1 MEKQVDVQKYHSVID
16 NPLVTVVIPTYNEEK
31 PIEDCVR
38 SLRKQDMPLDI
49 IVVDDGSYDQTVA
62 ICETI
67 GVQVLRQGH
76 KGPGS
81 ARNFGARNS
90 KGNILVL
97 VDADMVLESGYVS
110 KLIAPIARGEVV
122 ATGHWDEQVLNWENP
137 WARCQTYDMGLAD
150 KQRQPL
156 DAPEE
161 EGIYRAVR
169 KDFFLDFGGY
179 SEDRGR
185 GEDASI
191 FKRTGIMAIIVRNA
205 GCYHR
210 NLENA
215 REVFVHSAWRG
226 KNVAVES
233 SERFKRTL
241 VAILYNNPVFRLAKG
256 LRIGV
261 KKKEPYMVLYELI
274 YSIGFSFGAVYSLIT
289 KAHQQ

>member
-1 MEKQVDVQKYHSVID
+1 MDKQKYHSNID
-16 NPLVTVVIPTYNEEK
+16 PTVTVIIPAYNEEK
-31 PIEDCVR
+31 TIKKCVH

-49 IVVDDGSYDQTVA
+49 IVVDDGSHDQTVA

-67 GVQVLRQGH
+67 GVKVLRQGH
-76 KGPGS
+76 KGPGA

-97 VDADMVLESGYVS
+97 VDADMVLEPDYVS
-110 KLIAPIARGEVV
+110 KLISPISRGEVV
-122 ATGHWDEQVLNWENP
+122 ATGHWDELVLNWENP

-150 KQRQPL
+150 KQRQPFE
-156 DAPEE
+156 APEE
-161 EGIYRAVR
+161 EGVYRAVR
-169 KDFFLDFGGY
+169 KDFFLDFGGH

-185 GEDASI
+185 GEDTSI
-191 FKRTGIMAIIVRNA
+191 FKRTKIQAKIVRNA

-215 REVFVHSAWRG
+215 REVFLHSAWRG

-241 VAILYNNPVFRLAKG
+241 VTILYNNPVLRLIKG
-256 LRIGV
+256 CILGV
-261 KKKEPYMVLYELI
+261 KKKEPYMILYELI
-274 YSIGFSFGAVYSLIT
+274 YSIGFSFGAVHSLIT
-289 KAHQQ
+289 KKYQK